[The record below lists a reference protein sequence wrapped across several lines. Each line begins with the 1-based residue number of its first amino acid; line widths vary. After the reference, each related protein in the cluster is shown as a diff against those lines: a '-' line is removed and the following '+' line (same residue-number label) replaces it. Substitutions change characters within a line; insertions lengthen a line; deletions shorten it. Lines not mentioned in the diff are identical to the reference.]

1 MSGFIVIYNK
11 NKQPIQPNL
20 LNKLMETLKVRGPD
34 KSKTYI
40 DNYIGMGHTLFKTTY
55 EAEYEN
61 QPATLDGKIWIVC
74 SARIDDRE
82 YLVAKLGL
90 KREVNLSKTP
100 DSELILH
107 AYRKWGER
115 CVEHLLGDFAFVIW
129 DNRKNMIFCG
139 TDIFAL
145 KQLYYAETKN
155 SFIIS
160 NNLYTLLQHPEVTKE
175 VNDRAMAYYLMFGLH
190 HWADKSITSFKDIQ
204 ALPPANFLQFS
215 NKRME
220 MKRYWFPSDGR
231 PILQY
236 KNDDDYI
243 EHFLEVFRSSI
254 LDRVRKDSIVLPMSG
269 GMDST
274 SIATMLVEMKNKGII
289 SSKLQAVTALIETEG
304 FQCKERPYAQSVV
317 NYLDI
322 PSHFEISHEVF
333 FPQNYRVM
341 TNFPISSLFGEFQT
355 STLPKRYAS
364 YGRVS
369 LEGNGADELFLA
381 SSFMESLA
389 GGEDFF
395 KLMQNFFFLK
405 SKYGQFPPFGLRT
418 FLKKKFHR
426 EKSFKSSYHFE
437 WLNPVLKKE
446 IQGDQLEKSVFS
458 ALQLDTQQR
467 HKPIVSALV
476 KPSWIYENQILDPEF
491 TSVEHRQP
499 FLDRRMIE
507 FMLSLPEHPWA
518 YKKHLLRT
526 SMKNKL
532 PEKVLK
538 RPKEVLHGFNEA
550 ELKSEK
556 SQWIHSWKPSSSLEK
571 YIDIESVRNTQ
582 NLFSNHT
589 KSILNVRMIA
599 LEKWLDK
606 LNRLKKL

>member
-11 NKQPIQPNL
+11 NKHTINPNL
-20 LNKLMETLKVRGPD
+20 LNKLMETLKVHGPD

-40 DNYIGMGHTLFKTTY
+40 DNYIGMGHALFKTTY
-55 EAEYEN
+55 EAKYEN

-155 SFIIS
+155 CFIIS

-175 VNDRAMAYYLMFGLH
+175 VNDRTMAYYLMFGLH

-204 ALPPANFLQFS
+204 ALPPANFLKFS

-220 MKRYWFPSDGR
+220 VKRYWFPSDGR
-231 PILQY
+231 PILKY
-236 KNDDDYI
+236 KNDDDYV
-243 EHFLEVFRSSI
+243 EHFLEVFRYSI
-254 LDRVRKDSIVLPMSG
+254 LDRVRTDSIVLPMSG

-274 SIATMLVEMKNKGII
+274 SIAAMLGEMKNKGVIN
-289 SSKLQAVTALIETEG
+289 SKLQAVTAVIETEG
-304 FQCKERPYAQSVV
+304 FQCTERPYAQSVA
-317 NYLDI
+317 NYLNMPI
-322 PSHFEISHEVF
+322 HFEINHEIF
-333 FPQNYRVM
+333 LAQNYHIM
-341 TNFPISSLFGEFQT
+341 TNFPISVLPEEFQF

-369 LEGNGADELFLA
+369 LEGNGSDELFLA
-381 SSFMESLA
+381 SSFIESLA

-395 KLMQNFFFLK
+395 KLMQNIFLLK
-405 SKYGQFPPFGLRT
+405 NKYGQFPPFGLRT
-418 FLKKKFHR
+418 FLKEKFHR
-426 EKSFKSSYHFE
+426 EKSFKSPNHFE

-446 IQGDQLEKSVFS
+446 IQGDLLEKSVFS
-458 ALQLDTQQR
+458 ALQFDTRQR
-467 HKPIVSALV
+467 HKPIVSALL
-476 KPSWIYENQILDPEF
+476 KPSWIRENLILYPEF
-491 TSVEHRQP
+491 TGVEHRQP

-507 FMLSLPEHPWA
+507 FMLSLPEQPWA

-532 PEKVLK
+532 PEPVLK
-538 RPKEVLHGFNEA
+538 RPKEALHGFFEA
-550 ELKSEK
+550 QHNLEK
-556 SQWIHSWKPSSSLEK
+556 SQWIHSWKPSPSLEK

-582 NLFSNHT
+582 NLFSNHR
-589 KSILNVRMIA
+589 KSFLNVRMIA
-599 LEKWLDK
+599 LERWLDNLNTLNK
-606 LNRLKKL
+606 L